1 MYKLLI
7 KNKHYMRRIVSL
19 FICCISAFVMYAQTE
34 HMKFMGIPL
43 NGTIS
48 SFQSKLLSK
57 GIKYDEV
64 LSRHL
69 GVGCRC
75 FNGKFSGEKAN
86 IYVYYND
93 KTKTVY
99 RAKAVIECSSKSIG
113 ENKYKEFETMLNTKY
128 SNGIKKDGEQDGHP
142 SLLIAVP
149 NEDETDVLGTV
160 GMYISNAAYSY
171 MDEVYLHIDYSDY
184 TNEILY
190 RKSNMDDL

>member
-75 FNGKFSGEKAN
+75 FNGNFSGEKAN
-86 IYVYYND
+86 IYVYYKID
-93 KTKTVY
+93 
-99 RAKAVIECSSKSIG
+99 I
-113 ENKYKEFETMLNTKY
+113 FF
-128 SNGIKKDGEQDGHP
+128 
-142 SLLIAVP
+142 
-149 NEDETDVLGTV
+149 
-160 GMYISNAAYSY
+160 
-171 MDEVYLHIDYSDY
+171 LHIVVLVFVQNIYLYQYSHQFVNY
-184 TNEILY
+184 LIHTF
-190 RKSNMDDL
+190 